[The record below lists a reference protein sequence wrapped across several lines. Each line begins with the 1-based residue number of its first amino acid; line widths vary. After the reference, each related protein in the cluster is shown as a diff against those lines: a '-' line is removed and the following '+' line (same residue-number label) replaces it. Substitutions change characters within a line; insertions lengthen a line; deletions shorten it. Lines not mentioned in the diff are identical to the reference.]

1 MTAQAPALLR
11 SGETRQSI
19 IFSAVFGAL
28 LLILPFIVFPLNTA
42 LIVLFSGLYLGM
54 LYFLV
59 GAGMAIVF
67 GLLDVLNFAQ
77 GSFFMLGAY
86 VGFEVY
92 QRFPGLPVGLRFVI
106 AIVAAILT
114 ASALGAVIEI
124 ALLRPLYKRPVFQIV
139 LTFGL
144 AMMITEIIRTIYGP
158 AGFPTLDKP
167 VFLDRSLTIAGAQF
181 QVYWLF
187 IIVVGALLMIG
198 ITLLLKRTR
207 LGIIIRAGVQDA
219 EMVQALGINVRSVF
233 TLVFVLGAAV
243 AALGGIVAAPI
254 MGGTPAMGSQFLLI
268 AVIVI
273 VIGGM
278 SSFEGSAVAAMLMG
292 MTYSIA
298 QFVSVQFFNT
308 PVIASVSLLVLMVV
322 VLLIRPSGLFGRE

>member
-1 MTAQAPALLR
+1 MTAQAPLLR
-11 SGETRQSI
+11 TGETRQSI
-19 IFSAVFGAL
+19 IFAAAFGAML
-28 LLILPFIVFPLNTA
+28 LVLPFLLFSPDRA

-86 VGFEVY
+86 AGYEVY
-92 QRFPGLPVGLRFVI
+92 QRLPGAPVWVRFV
-106 AIVAAILT
+106 VAVVVAILT
-114 ASALGAVIEI
+114 ASVLGGLVEVV
-124 ALLRPLYKRPVFQIV
+124 LLRPLYKRPVFQIV

-144 AMMITEIIRTIYGP
+144 AMMITEIIRAVYGP

-167 VFLDRSLTIAGAQF
+167 AFLDRSLTVAGAQF

-198 ITLLLKRTR
+198 ITLLLQRTR

-233 TLVFVLGAAV
+233 TLVFILGAAV

-298 QFVSVQFFNT
+298 QYVSVERFNT
-308 PVIASVSLLVLMVV
+308 PVIASVSLLVLMVI